1 MARRKGHSKKS
12 NSGCIS
18 TVILSLIITA
28 IISTCSNNNN
38 SQKPVSKTSTP
49 GITPQNVETMVSIL
63 MNQDATATQIAIL
76 SITPTPSITPTFTF
90 TFISTFPTETPIPSA
105 TPGPY
110 EAGSWLPGV
119 IENDEST
126 WNPEI
131 SESSYHDDSSWI
143 QYTSEPEYF
152 PTESS
157 SCNNPSCGCV
167 IKGNINSKGK
177 KIYHCPNSPNYD
189 DTRIN
194 KPGERYFCTEAEAIA
209 AGFSRTG
216 NTSYC
221 GF

>member
-1 MARRKGHSKKS
+1 MARRKGRSKKS
-12 NSGCIS
+12 NSGCIV
-18 TVILSLIITA
+18 TVVISLILAA
-28 IISTCSNNNN
+28 IISTCNNNN
-38 SQKPVSKTSTP
+38 FQKTVSKTSTP
-49 GITPQNVETMVSIL
+49 DITPQNIETKVSIL
-63 MNQDATATQIAIL
+63 MNQDATTTQIAIL
-76 SITPTPSITPTFTF
+76 SITPAPSITPTFTY
-90 TFISTFPTETPIPSA
+90 TPFIDIPTKTPIPST
-105 TPGPY
+105 TPVPY

-119 IENDEST
+119 IENDESL

-131 SESSYHDDSSWI
+131 SESSYQDNSSWTP
-143 QYTSEPEYF
+143 YTSEPEFF
-152 PTESS
+152 PTESK